1 VLRLALDI
9 TDPVQ
14 RDRLEAVF
22 SSAFQIKRALQHDA
36 RTRLRAYRAAHRE
49 RKQDAFALR
58 KRLGLRARKEMEYRA
73 YAHLD
78 AAPHL
83 RDHVTKALAMHL
95 ADSVWTPVERYLFPD
110 ASGKRQGIPGIGR
123 WQDFTRIAGRA
134 RRHETPRKWETF
146 RLHGTLAGHRAAY
159 TGTDGFFQ
167 PRRMRPVREPKGS
180 WWNHTGPLV
189 MVFSGLPGGDL
200 VLPVRLP
207 SAPGNQAMLEHH
219 LADPSRWHKI
229 DLVRSRD
236 ARGGWRYEAHL
247 MVLTQPY
254 VSAST
259 RARRAAAAHATSD
272 RRAGIDVNVSNI
284 TIASVDDTHELR
296 VTRVE
301 RSAGQR
307 QRSHRRAR
315 QERSRQRALERSRR
329 AMNAE
334 QYQLSKRQAKQ
345 ARRRA
350 AAGLRPV
357 AVIPTGPRRAR
368 ADGRP
373 VQPFRLDELS
383 NTYRRERAAQVARE
397 ASAARARRDHA
408 REVAGAVV
416 QEHGFTLTMEAC
428 DLRSWSRQWGR
439 SMAAFA
445 PGTII
450 AAIAREAEAVAAAT
464 RTEGGVVRA
473 STRTTALSQHCLCG
487 ERVAKDLGQ
496 RTHTCPSCGLQGAR
510 DTISAVLAAHVV
522 FGNRQEPESAVVD
535 YEACRTLLDALPSKT
550 IGYRLLLNGGRQ
562 DARSE
567 STAYTARD
575 GWFVAAPERTP
586 DLVVVARRMAGTA
599 SLPTPAEPGPYRA
612 TLERSRM
619 RTSLSGCG
627 ASAHQWDSS

>member
-1 VLRLALDI
+1 VLRLPLDI
-9 TDPVQ
+9 SDPVQ
-14 RDRLEAVF
+14 HDCVQAVF
-22 SSAFQIKRALQHDA
+22 RSAFQIKRALQRDA

-49 RKQDAFALR
+49 RKRDAGALR
-58 KRLGLRARKEMEYRA
+58 KRLELRVRKEMEYRA

-95 ADSVWTPVERYLFPD
+95 ADSVWVPVERYLFPD
-110 ASGKRQGIPGIGR
+110 TSGKRQGIPGVGR

-134 RRHETPRKWETF
+134 RRHEVPRKWETF

-159 TGTDGFFQ
+159 LGTGGLFQ
-167 PRRMRPVREPKGS
+167 PRRMRPVRKPKGS

-189 MVFSGLPGGDL
+189 LVYSGLPGGDL

-207 SAPGNQAMLEHH
+207 SAPCNQAMLEHH

-236 ARGGWRYEAHL
+236 RRGRWRFEAHL

-254 VSAST
+254 VSPST
-259 RARRAAAAHATSD
+259 RARRAAVAIATAD

-284 TIASVDDTHELR
+284 TIASVDDAHDLR

-315 QERSRQRALERSRR
+315 QERRRQRALERSRR
-329 AMNAE
+329 AMNAQ
-334 QYQLSKRQAKQ
+334 QYQLSKRQAKR
-345 ARRRA
+345 ARRRE

-357 AVIPTGPRRAR
+357 EVIPMGPRRAR

-373 VQPFRLDELS
+373 LQPFRLDQLS
-383 NTYRRERAAQVARE
+383 NTYRRERAAQVARH
-397 ASAARARRDHA
+397 ASATRARRDHA
-408 REVAGAVV
+408 REVAGVV
-416 QEHGFTLTMEAC
+416 VLEHGCKLTMEAC

-439 SMAAFA
+439 SVAAFA

-450 AAIAREAEAVAAAT
+450 AAIEREADAVAKVA

-487 ERVAKDLGQ
+487 DRVAKDLGQ
-496 RTHTCPSCGLQGAR
+496 RSHTCPSCGLQGAR
-510 DTISAVLAAHVV
+510 DTIAAVLAAHVV
-522 FGNRQEPESAVVD
+522 FGNRREPESAAVD
-535 YEACRTLLDALPSKT
+535 YEACRTLLDTLPTKT
-550 IGYRLLLNGGRQ
+550 IDYRILLHHGRQ

-575 GWFVAAPERTP
+575 GGFVAAPERTP
-586 DLVVVARRMAGTA
+586 DLVMVARRIAGMA
-599 SLPTPAEPGPYRA
+599 SLPTPAEPGAHQA

-619 RTSLSGCG
+619 RTSLFCG
-627 ASAHQWDSS
+627 APALQWDSS